1 MREYDVAIVGAGLA
15 GSIAATMLARAGHA
29 VAVIDP
35 SKTYPDDF
43 RVEKFDDDQIRTLRR
58 TGLCDVVLAAATHD
72 RSVWVSLLG
81 RLAEKRASDQR
92 GFDYGALVNL
102 LRREMPP
109 SVTQVHAKATA
120 VANSSDRQQ
129 VTLSTG
135 DTIDAHLVVLAS
147 GLNNGLR
154 DGLGIERM
162 DLVRCQSVTFGFDM
176 EPAAGS
182 TFPFRAL
189 TYYGEQPCHRVAYI
203 TLFPIGAR
211 MRANLFV
218 YRDLADPWLRAF
230 RDAPEATLASAL
242 PRLARIAGPFR
253 VVAPVKMR
261 PVDLFETRGYLQPGL
276 VLVGD
281 AFSTACPAAGTG
293 ARKALVDVERLCN
306 VHAPQWLATQGMGV
320 EKIAAFYT
328 DPEKMA
334 SDRNSLALAHAMKRA
349 TLDESVSAWGR
360 RFAKLS
366 FLRARWATSAASRAL
381 TRMAAQAR
389 PVGAPAGSA
398 DPQSGA

>member
-1 MREYDVAIVGAGLA
+1 MREFDVAIVGAGLA

-43 RVEKFDDDQIRTLRR
+43 RVEKFDDDQIRTLQR
-58 TGLCDVVLAAATHD
+58 TGLCDVVLAATTHD
-72 RSVWVSLLG
+72 RSVWVTLQG

-109 SVTQVHAKATA
+109 SVAQFHAKATA
-120 VANSSDRQQ
+120 IANSPDRQQ

-135 DTIDAHLVVLAS
+135 ETVGARLVVLAS

-154 DGLGIERM
+154 EGLGIERV

-176 EPAAGS
+176 EPAAGGS
-182 TFPFRAL
+182 FPFRAL
-189 TYYGEQPCHRVAYI
+189 THYGEKPSHRVAYI
-203 TLFPIGAR
+203 TLFPIGTR

-218 YRDLADPWLRAF
+218 YRDLSDPWLRDF
-230 RDAPEATLASAL
+230 RDAPEATLMSAL
-242 PRLARIAGPFR
+242 PHLANVAGPFR
-253 VVAPVKMR
+253 IVAPVKMR
-261 PVDLFETRGYLQPGL
+261 PVDLFETRGYLQPGV

-281 AFSTACPAAGTG
+281 AFATACPAAGTG

-306 VHAPQWLATQGMGV
+306 AHVPQWLATPGMDAG
-320 EKIAAFYT
+320 KIAAFYA
-328 DPEKMA
+328 DPEKLI
-334 SDRNSLALAHAMKRA
+334 SDRKSLALAHAMKRA
-349 TLDESVSAWGR
+349 TLDESVSARVR
-360 RFAKLS
+360 RRAKLS
-366 FLRARWATSAASRAL
+366 LLRARWAVNVILRALSRA
-381 TRMAAQAR
+381 AAHAPR
-389 PVGAPAGSA
+389 VGAPAGSA
-398 DPQSGA
+398 GPQGRA